1 MQAAHAEVSTG
12 QLLSILNK
20 ILFGVKKFR
29 PNLLPVAVLV
39 EPVKVVGDGGEA
51 GGGADL
57 AAKDGSEAGDAGEGS
72 VGIADHEGSAGVA
85 VVGAHAA
92 GGVDADDPVPVEGAV
107 VLVGHGVVEDGHGH
121 LVDDVGHAAV
131 ELVAGL
137 APAGHPM

>member
-20 ILFGVKKFR
+20 ILFGVKKLQ
-29 PNLLPVAVLV
+29 PNLLLVAVLV

-57 AAKDGSEAGDAGEGS
+57 AAEDGSEACDAGEGS

-85 VVGAHAA
+85 VAGAHAA

-107 VLVGHGVVEDGHGH
+107 VLVGHGVIEHGHGD

-131 ELVAGL
+131 ELVA
-137 APAGHPM
+137 PM